1 MLTTSYPP
9 AAGVPN
15 GAFVHRLAARLV
27 AAGHQVDVLAPHAE
41 GAHSRV
47 EDGVRSHFFR
57 YAPSRL
63 ELLAYGPGM
72 VYNLSVDRRRLAL
85 LPSFAAAF
93 AVAAARHA
101 RRADVVHGHW
111 LPAGMVARVTRRPF
125 VTTVHGSDLAL
136 AERVPALVR
145 ATLSNHVTIAVSEE
159 MRRELSKLAPNA
171 DIRVVPPGGVEFPAR
186 PYSDATPGR
195 LLFVGRLVDV
205 KGVDTL
211 MSAWPAI
218 KAAHP
223 HATLDVVGVGPLAE
237 LVHGDG
243 VRLLGRVRP
252 NEIAGLY
259 ADAAAVR
266 RAVTPRL
273 VLARLPG
280 GHGDGAAGGL
290 HAGGRHGD
298 PRARRHRRAR
308 RAARRP
314 RRRSN
319 GGRSAACRSGRRG
332 DDGTR
337 GAPPCGGALLVG
349 RDRAGNA
356 RCLRGRDYFLVS
368 RTANQIWRFFDLWL
382 FG

>member
-9 AAGVPN
+9 ASGVPN
-15 GAFVHRLAARLV
+15 GTVVHRLAARLV
-27 AAGHQVDVLAPHAE
+27 GAGHEVDVLAPHAE
-41 GAHSRV
+41 GAQSRV
-47 EDGVRSHFFR
+47 EDGVRSYFFR
-57 YAPSRL
+57 YASNRL

-101 RRADVVHGHW
+101 RQADVVHGHW

-136 AERVPALVR
+136 AQRVPVLVR
-145 ATLSNHVTIAVSEE
+145 ATLSNHVTIAVSDE
-159 MRRELSKLAPNA
+159 MRRELATLAPRA

-211 MSAWPAI
+211 MSAWPALR
-218 KAAHP
+218 AAAP

-237 LVHGDG
+237 LVHGEG

-252 NEIAGLY
+252 DEIAGLY
-259 ADAAAVR
+259 ADAAAVIVPSRRDSFSLACLEAMATARPVVCTPVGDMAARVRDGIDGLVVAPDDPTAVAAAAGRLLADPAAAATMGLEARR
-266 RAVTPRL
+266 RAVARYSWD
-273 VLARLPG
+273 VIVREMLAAYEAAMGPG
-280 GHGDGAAGGL
+280 
-290 HAGGRHGD
+290 
-298 PRARRHRRAR
+298 
-308 RAARRP
+308 
-314 RRRSN
+314 
-319 GGRSAACRSGRRG
+319 
-332 DDGTR
+332 
-337 GAPPCGGALLVG
+337 
-349 RDRAGNA
+349 
-356 RCLRGRDYFLVS
+356 RGR
-368 RTANQIWRFFDLWL
+368 
-382 FG
+382 